1 MKTLINIAGFMMMI
15 FLIVS
20 FIYAV
25 VDEIPL
31 ILKIL
36 WGIFGVIGVAY
47 TLGSGILWK

>member
-1 MKTLINIAGFMMMI
+1 MKKLIDILGMSVLA
-15 FLIVS
+15 LLLVS
-20 FIYAV
+20 FLYAITG
-25 VDEIPL
+25 EIPP